1 MKSFE
6 YLHCSKNINISRLYP
21 HILIWVLTILEVL
34 IAYFLITVISKKFL
48 AEPPIFIHFLGFFL
62 SFCYI
67 TSMLF
72 FYRIPKG
79 SSSGCLWD
87 CILIWI
93 IALFGVPLIFLAWF
107 LSPLKGLILGLY
119 FIALIMFTRW
129 SFKHYNSKL
138 SSLYHRIKFFEFI
151 KRKIYFL
158 KEGKIENDLIRKKF
172 IMSLKLSLFY
182 STLVILIVALMVN
195 LSFVTDFHLYDS
207 LPINKMIYNVIAVQ
221 KFAFTMSL
229 AGFLLS
235 FYITSCISLTSH
247 FVLKKLNIFS
257 GDNCK
262 LRY

>member
-6 YLHCSKNINISRLYP
+6 HLHRSKNINVSRLYP
-21 HILIWVLTILEVL
+21 HIWIWVLTILEVL

-48 AEPPIFIHFLGFFL
+48 AEPPIFIHFLGLFL

-138 SSLYHRIKFFEFI
+138 SFLYHRIKFSEFI
-151 KRKIYFL
+151 KRKIYY
-158 KEGKIENDLIRKKF
+158 KGAQR
-172 IMSLKLSLFY
+172 
-182 STLVILIVALMVN
+182 
-195 LSFVTDFHLYDS
+195 VTNTPTFRL
-207 LPINKMIYNVIAVQ
+207 
-221 KFAFTMSL
+221 
-229 AGFLLS
+229 G
-235 FYITSCISLTSH
+235 
-247 FVLKKLNIFS
+247 
-257 GDNCK
+257 
-262 LRY
+262 

>member
-6 YLHCSKNINISRLYP
+6 YLHRSKSLNVSRLYL
-21 HILIWVLTILEVL
+21 HIWTWVLTIFEVL
-34 IAYFLITVISKKFL
+34 AVYFLILWISKKFL
-48 AEPPIFIHFLGFFL
+48 AEPPIFINFLRLFLG
-62 SFCYI
+62 FCYI

-87 CILIWI
+87 CIVIWI

-119 FIALIMFTRW
+119 FIALIMFTHW

-138 SSLYHRIKFFEFI
+138 SYLYHRIKFFEFI
-151 KRKIYFL
+151 RRKIYFL
-158 KEGKIENDLIRKKF
+158 KEDKIENNLIRKKF
-172 IMSLKLSLFY
+172 VMSLKLSLFY

-195 LSFVTDFHLYDS
+195 FSFVTDFHLYDS
-207 LPINKMIYNVIAVQ
+207 LPISKMIYNVIAVQ

-229 AGFLLS
+229 AGFLIA
-235 FYITSCISLTSH
+235 FCITLCMSLTFH
-247 FVLKKLNIFS
+247 TVLKKRS
-257 GDNCK
+257 
-262 LRY
+262 

>member
-6 YLHCSKNINISRLYP
+6 YSHRSKNINVSSLYP

-34 IAYFLITVISKKFL
+34 IAYFLITVVSKKFL
-48 AEPPIFIHFLGFFL
+48 AEPPIFIHFLGLFL
-62 SFCYI
+62 GFCYI

-72 FYRIPKG
+72 FYRTPKG

-138 SSLYHRIKFFEFI
+138 NSLYHRIKFFEFI

-158 KEGKIENDLIRKKF
+158 KEGKIENNLIRKKF
-172 IMSLKLSLFY
+172 ITNLKLSLFY

-207 LPINKMIYNVIAVQ
+207 LPISKMIYNVIEVQ

-247 FVLKKLNIFS
+247 FVLKKLNTFS